1 MLILHGRCPPVLV
14 DSVVGV
20 TELLLDFLLGH
31 LSRPGVPSFEGG
43 RGSVEPLVL
52 VEADNFRGPFV
63 FVAAGAGQVTLLDAV
78 LCLESAF

>member
-1 MLILHGRCPPVLV
+1 MLFDLV
-14 DSVVGV
+14 EGVVG
-20 TELLLDFLLGH
+20 LLLDFLLGH

-43 RGSVEPLVL
+43 WGSVEPLVL